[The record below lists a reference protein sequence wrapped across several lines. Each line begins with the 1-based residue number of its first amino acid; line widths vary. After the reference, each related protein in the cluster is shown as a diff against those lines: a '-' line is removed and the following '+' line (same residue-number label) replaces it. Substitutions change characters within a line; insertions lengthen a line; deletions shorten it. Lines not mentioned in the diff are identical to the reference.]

1 MEIHLVNFE
10 GKKNMIRKTLS
21 LILILVISIS
31 FVSCG
36 ALSGM
41 SSELVIEDDNG
52 NPCINALTFKEI
64 ITQIELTSE
73 NWQEYVF
80 VYSYE
85 MPETDS
91 AGDIISDNMV
101 TRYRLGA
108 GTEKYYAFMHGTTLE
123 LKKKENEQLKTF
135 DLGTSGV
142 GVEESFSLDDYEF
155 ISITGYLYFID
166 PPEEVISQDEDG
178 RLEFTVFHSFPSNS
192 EMTVN
197 EKIRIDTYTN
207 TFRPVEYIDAVYNT
221 PQN

>member
-1 MEIHLVNFE
+1 
-10 GKKNMIRKTLS
+10 MIRRTLA
-21 LILILVISIS
+21 LVLTIVLSIS
-31 FVSCG
+31 LFSCR

-64 ITQIELTSE
+64 ITQVKLTPE
-73 NWQEYVF
+73 NWQDYVF
-80 VYSYE
+80 VYSYQ
-85 MPETDS
+85 MPETD
-91 AGDIISDNMV
+91 AVGDIISDTLV
-101 TRYRLGA
+101 AHYRLGA
-108 GTEKYYAFMHGTTLE
+108 GTEKYYAFTHDAKLE
-123 LKKKENEQLKTF
+123 LKKKDSEQIKTF

-178 RLEFTVFHSFPSNS
+178 RLEFTVFHSFPLNS